1 MYYTYNYKNQKW
13 ISSDADIYQPL
24 FTPFSVKQ
32 KKAWCSVHKKWE
44 ACGKALNGKL
54 FYECGC
60 PIPSQFASVNNWTI
74 SKVET
79 TEIPARDMVKLRVDL
94 VLTSVSADGK
104 KSYSYAYKTWA
115 FYMKTGAIVPY
126 ESSEFLK
133 KYRINLPESITAE
146 VQALFSD
153 YAKKLY
159 GTGYTN
165 SSCKK
170 GVPALSDYVIC
181 PACPQVSDLQH
192 FLGKQFTQIVDRKSS
207 NPYQDICSY
216 IHIKPFKRMRR
227 IFDKNP
233 LALPVY
239 GVLKQWGF
247 KDVNVMTKFLEDA
260 DLCQT
265 YFKNIQYDT
274 KSKRITMNDEDRH
287 GDLFYFLND
296 YAKDIVTTVNR
307 WCTESFIIQ
316 DEKTTMNRLIK
327 AMKDGYH
334 NFFDAAQMYYSR
346 GAAVPETLRGRIR
359 RECFTRQVHDA
370 LVEVFPRTYITK
382 IEDGPIPYLESDKIL
397 NATEKDSY
405 GNIYEFILPLDTNEL
420 YDLGEAMHNCVGT
433 LYRNAA
439 LKRLSIIVGMKL
451 NGKYQ
456 ACIEIKTKDKEIT
469 QALGPCNRNL
479 PAEIRNIIRKWALER
494 DIGIATTHLRR

>member
-32 KKAWCSVHKKWE
+32 KKAWYSVHKKWE

-60 PIPSQFASVNNWTI
+60 PIPSQFASVNNWSN

-146 VQALFSD
+146 VQALLSD
-153 YAKKLY
+153 YAKKL
-159 GTGYTN
+159 
-165 SSCKK
+165 
-170 GVPALSDYVIC
+170 
-181 PACPQVSDLQH
+181 
-192 FLGKQFTQIVDRKSS
+192 
-207 NPYQDICSY
+207 
-216 IHIKPFKRMRR
+216 
-227 IFDKNP
+227 
-233 LALPVY
+233 
-239 GVLKQWGF
+239 
-247 KDVNVMTKFLEDA
+247 
-260 DLCQT
+260 
-265 YFKNIQYDT
+265 
-274 KSKRITMNDEDRH
+274 
-287 GDLFYFLND
+287 
-296 YAKDIVTTVNR
+296 
-307 WCTESFIIQ
+307 
-316 DEKTTMNRLIK
+316 
-327 AMKDGYH
+327 
-334 NFFDAAQMYYSR
+334 
-346 GAAVPETLRGRIR
+346 
-359 RECFTRQVHDA
+359 
-370 LVEVFPRTYITK
+370 
-382 IEDGPIPYLESDKIL
+382 
-397 NATEKDSY
+397 Y

-469 QALGPCNRNL
+469 QALDPCNRNL
-479 PAEIRNIIRKWALER
+479 PAEIRNTIRKWALER